1 VRYVIVLVML
11 ALHPFNMIAENR
23 TVSRKT
29 RRDGK
34 LEISPS
40 AASVIAAFGDDFQL
54 ETDGIAARAR
64 LIGMPCTCSKAT
76 SAGSHVHYFVESES
90 LKLLAAEAVV
100 RVEIEKGTRTVRVG
114 S

>member
-1 VRYVIVLVML
+1 
-11 ALHPFNMIAENR
+11 MIAENR

-54 ETDGIAARAR
+54 ETDGIAARGR

-76 SAGSHVHYFVESES
+76 SNGSHVHYFVESES
-90 LKLLAAEAVV
+90 LKLLAPAAVV
-100 RVEIEKGTRTVRVG
+100 RVEIEKGTQTVRVG
-114 S
+114 T